1 MKKVFAFLSLV
12 VGLGLSSLAMAQG
25 NIDYSGLCK
34 WDETATPRG
43 GQDRVVQ
50 SLSFAGATTVDGQAL
65 LAQSVQVAGNVT
77 SQRAIN
83 FDRTSA
89 KAVNVSK
96 GNTISVLPKFYNL
109 HWTHFYLYIDYNHDG
124 QFAADELVSFTH
136 YREGSSGN
144 FVNSA
149 GESFSSGDVRNGGR
163 LPDFT
168 IPATALLGETRAR
181 FKADWND
188 KNPCGAATL
197 ARDRGTI
204 CDFTINIQGEEDDDT
219 STGEAVR
226 FTVNVEGEGTAKIFD
241 VLTQEEVKNLDNL
254 SDPEQLL
261 ELRPRAHD
269 GWVLTELKINGL
281 DVMDRRDDDGNLGL
295 MPDGDKTIK
304 VKFERIME
312 TLVYEFN
319 AEGGSVKASL
329 EEDGTPIP
337 SGGKAPLYAK
347 VLYEVEANEGYML
360 SSVARRNTP
369 DVNVLDEMTKIADN
383 VYVVPVGEDDPGFI
397 FTFVKTDSIED
408 IKALGYTVRT
418 SKAGVVVE
426 GVSVGTLVEL
436 YNVAGVRV
444 AKAIASEAQVALPA
458 AQGMYV
464 LKVGKATAKVAV
476 R

>member
-43 GQDRVVQ
+43 GQDRVVR
-50 SLSFAGATTVDGQAL
+50 SLSFVGATTVNGQAL
-65 LAQSVQVAGNVT
+65 LAQLVRVAGSNAT
-77 SQRAIN
+77 SQTAIN
-83 FDRTSA
+83 FDRTSE
-89 KAVNVSK
+89 KPVQVTK
-96 GNTISVLPKFYNL
+96 GNVITVIPSFYNL

-124 QFAADELVSFTH
+124 QFGTDELVSFTH
-136 YREGSSGN
+136 YREGTSGN

-149 GESFSSGDVRNGGR
+149 GESFSSGDVRNNGR
-163 LPDFT
+163 MPVFT
-168 IPATALLGETRAR
+168 IPQSANVGLMRAR
-181 FKADWND
+181 FKADWNSKD
-188 KNPCGAATL
+188 PCGDPEL
-197 ARDRGTI
+197 GNNRGTI
-204 CDFTINIQGEEDDDT
+204 CDFALEVLGEEDPT
-219 STGEAVR
+219 NTGETVR
-226 FTVNVEGEGTAKIFD
+226 FTVNVEGEGTAKIFN
-241 VLTQEEVKNLDNL
+241 VLTEAEVTNLEALENND
-254 SDPEQLL
+254 DLL
-261 ELRPRAHD
+261 ELRPVPYD
-269 GWVLTELKINGL
+269 GWELTGL
-281 DVMDRRDDDGNLGL
+281 TVDGRDAMGDLNEKGYLDL
-295 MPDGDKTIK
+295 MPDSDKTIK

-337 SGGKAPLYAK
+337 SGSKAPLYAK

-369 DVNVLDEMTKIADN
+369 DVNVLDKMSKIADN

-397 FTFVKTDSIED
+397 FTFIKTDSIED